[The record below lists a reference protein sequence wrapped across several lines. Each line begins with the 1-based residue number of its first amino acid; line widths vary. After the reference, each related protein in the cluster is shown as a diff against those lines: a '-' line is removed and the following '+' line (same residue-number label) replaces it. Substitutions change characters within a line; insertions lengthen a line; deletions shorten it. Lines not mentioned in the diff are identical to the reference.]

1 MRIAL
6 ESKKDNLFMGYVV
19 YMIRMMNRLLKT
31 LSQLLMKDIRINGNL
46 LPLQGV
52 IYQIEYLSYF
62 CILM

>member
-1 MRIAL
+1 
-6 ESKKDNLFMGYVV
+6 
-19 YMIRMMNRLLKT
+19 MIRLLRT
-31 LSQLLMKDIRINGNL
+31 LSHLLIKDIKTHRNL

>member
-52 IYQIEYLSYF
+52 IYQIEYFIYF
-62 CILM
+62 WI